1 MNPFDWIA
9 PYYDRLFNFSDV
21 EPMLALLQ
29 LGPGQSLLDVGG
41 GTGRVTSALVA
52 HVGRACVV
60 DPAAGMLVQARAK
73 GLCIYQSVAEHLPF
87 PAGAFDRILVVDAF
101 HHFQDQ
107 SQAARE
113 LLRVLRPGGRLLI
126 KEPDNH
132 HGVVKLVNLAE
143 RLLFMHAHVL
153 APADLARQ
161 FQSAG
166 GQVMLYEG
174 YGAFYCALVQRRPDN
189 HL

>member
-1 MNPFDWIA
+1 MYLFNWIA

-21 EPMLALLQ
+21 EPIIELLQ
-29 LGPGQSLLDVGG
+29 PESKQSLLDVGG

-52 HVGRACVV
+52 NVGWACVV
-60 DPAAGMLVQARAK
+60 DPAERMLVQARDK

-87 PAGAFDRILVVDAF
+87 LNEAFDRILVVDAF

-113 LLRVLRPGGRLLI
+113 LLRVLRPGGRMII
-126 KEPDNH
+126 KEPDSR

-143 RLLFMHAHVL
+143 RLLFTHAYVL
-153 APADLARQ
+153 TPADLARQ

-166 GQVMLYEG
+166 GQVTLYQG
-174 YGAFYCALVQRRPDN
+174 YGAFYCALVER
-189 HL
+189 